1 MSRRTP
7 LPPPPPPEHLRA
19 WPGPEA
25 MLADRSRA
33 MDELIARDLGPG
45 RLVRFWLLVGGA
57 ALGWGIVGAA
67 LQSFEGPGDPLVA
80 VFGAGFGALGLAGVV
95 TCGIFLGM
103 GVRRDRTVR
112 RLLVR
117 WAEVGRDEGFSAA
130 PWRVPGLSL
139 AWLLSSLVVCG
150 LGLWSSLGFAV
161 RARPGSETY
170 VDAVVFIGLG
180 VVLWVAGLIGTAK
193 AVGHY
198 RWAVRV
204 GAAGAVG
211 AAAGG
216 VRG

>member
-7 LPPPPPPEHLRA
+7 LPPPPPPAHLQA

-33 MDELIARDLGPG
+33 MDELIARHLGPG

-57 ALGWGIVGAA
+57 ALGWGIVGMA
-67 LQSFEGPGDPLVA
+67 LKAFEGPGDPLIA
-80 VFGAGFGALGLAGVV
+80 VLGAAFGAVGLGGVV
-95 TCGIFLGM
+95 ACSIFIGM

-112 RLLVR
+112 QLLAG
-117 WAEVGRDEGFSAA
+117 WAEVGRDDGFSAA
-130 PWRVPGLSL
+130 PWRVPGLGL

-161 RARPGSETY
+161 SARPGSETY
-170 VDAVVFIGLG
+170 VDAVFFFGLG
-180 VVLWVAGLIGTAK
+180 VVLWVAGLIGAAK
-193 AVGHY
+193 AMAHY

-204 GAAGAVG
+204 GADSGTKV
-211 AAAGG
+211 
-216 VRG
+216 